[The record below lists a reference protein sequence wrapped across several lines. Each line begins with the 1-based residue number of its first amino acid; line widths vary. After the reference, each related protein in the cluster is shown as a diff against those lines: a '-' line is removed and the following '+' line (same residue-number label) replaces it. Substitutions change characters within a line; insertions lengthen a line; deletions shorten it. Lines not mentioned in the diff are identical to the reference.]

1 MDTRGSLSGYEF
13 AESAFS
19 VSWSFPV
26 VPCLPPLV
34 CDGPLSTMKE
44 VVNTVHGVATQAER
58 PCITLPLSDL
68 IALLPDGAGLS
79 WPGSSV
85 VADADDESRK

>member
-1 MDTRGSLSGYEF
+1 
-13 AESAFS
+13 
-19 VSWSFPV
+19 
-26 VPCLPPLV
+26 
-34 CDGPLSTMKE
+34 MKE
-44 VVNTVHGVATQAER
+44 VVNTLHGVATQAER